1 MAILENHPNNEVG
14 RRAWKSFGL
23 APRRRCGVR
32 ASVRAALEVNSHS
45 DAVVPQLL
53 MLLLPPLETARDRT
67 MMAIESLK
75 CAILTNE
82 INRCPSII
90 TMTVVNRSVRQKL
103 HRCDCHSHPWSQ

>member
-14 RRAWKSFGL
+14 RRAWKSLGL

-45 DAVVPQLL
+45 DAAVPQLL
-53 MLLLPPLETARDRT
+53 LPPPLETARDRT
-67 MMAIESLK
+67 MMAVESLK

-103 HRCDCHSHPWSQ
+103 HR

>member
-1 MAILENHPNNEVG
+1 MAVLENHPYNEVG
-14 RRAWKSFGL
+14 RRAWKSLGP
-23 APRRRCGVR
+23 AHGGVAA

-53 MLLLPPLETARDRT
+53 LLLPPPLETATDCT
-67 MMAIESLK
+67 MMAVESLK
-75 CAILTNE
+75 CAILTDVNE

-103 HRCDCHSHPWSQ
+103 QH